1 MEILGHEILSNGL
14 SMYISLSHCSPV
26 ACEASRLFMHSSAC
40 GSQPLNLQPENIS
53 IVRLFIHVVESC
65 TTIGSVAEDKVEI
78 EGESHGIA
86 APP

>member
-1 MEILGHEILSNGL
+1 
-14 SMYISLSHCSPV
+14 
-26 ACEASRLFMHSSAC
+26 
-40 GSQPLNLQPENIS
+40 
-53 IVRLFIHVVESC
+53 VVESC

>member
-1 MEILGHEILSNGL
+1 
-14 SMYISLSHCSPV
+14 
-26 ACEASRLFMHSSAC
+26 MHSSAC